1 MTSKTGRATQSD
13 DQLDRS
19 HLIAFLLSELGYDS
33 LMNALQRKL
42 FKTRLLLIAVALIG
56 VALAFGLHRLIR

>member
-13 DQLDRS
+13 DQPDRS
-19 HLIAFLLSELGYDS
+19 PLIAFLLSELGYDS